1 MLFSVSTYVEYLLP
15 PLICIYS
22 CLHFCLYLL
31 DVVVNYLIFTLQI
44 LFTGKPLYEMLFSV
58 STYVEYLLPPLICIY
73 SCLHF
78 CLYLLDVVVNYLI
91 FVLQILFKG
100 KPLYEMLFSVSTCRL
115 QSTFCHICIC
125 IYSCLY
131 FCLYLLDVVVNCL
144 ISMLQILF
152 TG

>member
-1 MLFSVSTYVEYLLP
+1 MLKRVETLQTIVTVNSVQPKTKIWLKVELEWNAV
-15 PLICIYS
+15 S
-22 CLHFCLYLL
+22 QNK
-31 DVVVNYLIFTLQI
+31 VVLFVPKVQTEAPANYLIFTLQI

-115 QSTFCHICIC
+115 
-125 IYSCLY
+125 
-131 FCLYLLDVVVNCL
+131 
-144 ISMLQILF
+144 
-152 TG
+152 